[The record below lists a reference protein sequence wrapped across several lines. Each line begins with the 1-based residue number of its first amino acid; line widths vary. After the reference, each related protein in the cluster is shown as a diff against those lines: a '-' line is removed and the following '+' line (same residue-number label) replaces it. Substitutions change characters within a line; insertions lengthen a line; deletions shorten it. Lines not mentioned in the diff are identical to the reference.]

1 MAQVVTQV
9 PIQAPGFQGLNNEF
23 SPVSTDTRFALVADN
38 VEFDSTGRLVS
49 RRAYKDDSE
58 RQTNI
63 DPVDGKID
71 GYRDTVFQLKGV
83 LAKES
88 YEEEVIAIVG
98 HHKGSAASI
107 LRRDPNGEGF
117 ITLAG
122 PFFGDEARD
131 YCDAVLVPFQYK
143 MYVFARNHDVLVIDP
158 EDWSVTNLS
167 EIDGYFG
174 PSTGNYI
181 DPDGDLTDESN
192 REITPLVEY
201 LDGNIA
207 IAAYGRLWVTGVEG
221 DYETIYVSSL
231 LNPLLWYDAT
241 PWFETQDQF
250 NTGAVLG
257 VREVWPLGQDRI
269 VGLHAHNGFL
279 FCFGRNS
286 TIVYEGVE
294 GDIAS
299 ENGAR
304 VKDSIPN
311 LGLVFRDAVCN
322 IGTDVLFLDDSGV
335 RTLGR
340 AIQERSNPIAD
351 ASINI
356 RTTITRLTL
365 QEQHVEMGRAAMFY
379 DASKMIAVL
388 SYYSRP
394 ESYVFHT
401 GAASETGGLK
411 VVTWTG
417 RNILQG
423 LHINKDT
430 VTGGECTLVGG
441 VGTQW
446 VNEQPG
452 APSGSDGGTVVPTLT
467 EEGQIQSFACLW
479 RLEGYDEEGYY
490 KMRYESVAV
499 PFSQWPSQTAIP
511 KSTYYVVQSQSTPTV
526 GKATWGFGNKL
537 EYSDEFDISIAHGR
551 GWGISEFGYDSFGP
565 TWDGTAH
572 WFNYKVNTCGSG
584 SYFRVGLELEVRG
597 DAYALQ
603 EITVNGAVGRIAA

>member
-9 PIQAPGFQGLNNEF
+9 PIDAPGFQGLNNEF
-23 SPVSTDTRFALVADN
+23 SPVNTDTRFALVADN
-38 VEFDSTGRLVS
+38 VEFDSTGRLIT
-49 RRAYKDDSE
+49 RRAYKDDSLKMANV
-58 RQTNI
+58 QGSIVLDNWLNTI
-63 DPVDGKID
+63 
-71 GYRDTVFQLKGV
+71 YQLKAV

-88 YEEEVIAIVG
+88 YEENVVAIIG
-98 HHKGSAASI
+98 TEDGSVARIVYRNPAG
-107 LRRDPNGEGF
+107 DGTWEN
-117 ITLAG
+117 LAG
-122 PFFGDEARD
+122 PFFGDQAKD
-131 YCDAVLVPFQYK
+131 FCDGCLVPFQYK
-143 MYVFARNHDVLVIDP
+143 MYFFSRNHDVIVIDP
-158 EDWSVTNLS
+158 EDWSVSNLS

-174 PSTGNYI
+174 PSTGEYI
-181 DPDGDLTDESN
+181 DSSLDPGFEAGDLDHPDNHT
-192 REITPLVEY
+192 ITPLVTY
-201 LDGNIA
+201 LDGDVA

-221 DYETIYVSSL
+221 DYESIYVSSL

-250 NTGAVLG
+250 NTAAVLG
-257 VREVWPLGQDRI
+257 VREVWPLGQDKI

-311 LGLVFRDAVCN
+311 LGLVFRDAICN

-356 RTTITRLTL
+356 RTTITRLTK
-365 QEQHVEMGRAAMFY
+365 QEQHEDRGRAAMFY

-388 SYYSRP
+388 SYFTRP

-401 GAASETGGLK
+401 GAPSETGGLK

-417 RNILQG
+417 RNILHG
-423 LHINKDT
+423 LHVNNDT

-441 VGTQW
+441 VGDQEI
-446 VNEQPG
+446 VD
-452 APSGSDGGTVVPTLT
+452 DGLGD
-467 EEGQIQSFACLW
+467 FACLW
-479 RLEGYDEEGYY
+479 QLDGYEEVGNY
-490 KMRYESVAV
+490 KMRFETVAV
-499 PFSQWPSQTAIP
+499 PLSQWPAQMVIP
-511 KSTYYVVQSQSTPTV
+511 KSTYYVVQSNSIPTV

-537 EYSDEFDISIAHGR
+537 EYSDEFDVSIAHHR
-551 GWGISEFGYDSFGP
+551 GWGISEFGYDTFGP
-565 TWDGTAH
+565 TWDGTSH
-572 WFNYKVNTCGSG
+572 WFSYKVNTCGSG